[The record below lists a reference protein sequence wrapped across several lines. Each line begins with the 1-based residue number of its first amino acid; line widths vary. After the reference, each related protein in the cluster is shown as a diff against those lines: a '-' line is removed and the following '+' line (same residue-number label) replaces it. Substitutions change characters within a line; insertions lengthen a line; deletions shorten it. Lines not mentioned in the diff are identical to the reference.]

1 MTTFTHVIVDP
12 LGLHARPAGLMT
24 KEASAYKCNISV
36 EAPAGTANPKKVI
49 MLLSL
54 GAKEGDEL
62 VFTFDGEDE
71 AAAASAL
78 QAFCKENL

>member
-1 MTTFTHVIVDP
+1 MTTFTHVIADS

-24 KEASAYKCNISV
+24 KEVSAFQCNITV
-36 EAPAGTANPKKVI
+36 EAPAGTANPRKVI
-49 MLLSL
+49 TLLSL
-54 GAKEGDEL
+54 GAKMGDEL
-62 VFTFDGEDE
+62 VFTLDGEDE